1 MHTPVRQ
8 MTIVALPDPA
18 RLLDEES
25 PQPEQRTDQQSPGH
39 GLIEHQQAPLEPS
52 HARPIRLQNI
62 VRLGI
67 DPRDGEVDV
76 AMMRAMALS
85 VERVRKPQPQ
95 RWKYHGEAQPRRHA
109 AEGVNGFMLQ
119 RKMPGDEI
127 GADGHDDPPG
137 QQGVEPDQEHPCAIQ
152 HQGDQPGGPINLEE
166 RFFHGCM
173 PALGSSLT
181 VYGELAKG
189 SASRNAGWSVAARRC
204 SRQYRR
210 AASKFTRSAS
220 YESGSG
226 RTNRSS
232 NNPVIRGVRAA
243 IRCASRNAACSAS
256 KPGFE
261 ATRGGM
267 GVAAVRA
274 MTRN

>member
-1 MHTPVRQ
+1 MLGEGAQEAEAQARIGDQQTVLPPRKAADAGNKPEKNSDSDGMHTPVRQ

-18 RLLDEES
+18 CLLDEES

-67 DPRDGEVDV
+67 DPRNGEVDV

-127 GADGHDDPPG
+127 GADGHD
-137 QQGVEPDQEHPCAIQ
+137 
-152 HQGDQPGGPINLEE
+152 
-166 RFFHGCM
+166 
-173 PALGSSLT
+173 
-181 VYGELAKG
+181 
-189 SASRNAGWSVAARRC
+189 
-204 SRQYRR
+204 
-210 AASKFTRSAS
+210 
-220 YESGSG
+220 
-226 RTNRSS
+226 
-232 NNPVIRGVRAA
+232 
-243 IRCASRNAACSAS
+243 
-256 KPGFE
+256 
-261 ATRGGM
+261 
-267 GVAAVRA
+267 
-274 MTRN
+274 